1 MYRININLK
10 SLLFISSY
18 NMVKNFSTSLLFV
31 KWIESTE
38 NSTWV
43 FFLDTTFSYLGNCY
57 LFQFLF
63 LLKKNC
69 IYKIYFTYSFEFL
82 YFFQHSLLGCSQ
94 YCGLKVLFT
103 NLIRKLKNNDIFE
116 GSDSQGILILFC
128 LGYQYFRDSKYK
140 TVLCIVTA
148 SKQVEYKNC
157 ALIIAHPF
165 IFAYGMYYMN
175 TTDKETITSNFLISH

>member
-1 MYRININLK
+1 MYRIHINLK

-18 NMVKNFSTSLLFV
+18 NMVKKLVYFIAFRRINRINRKFSKSF
-31 KWIESTE
+31 
-38 NSTWV
+38 
-43 FFLDTTFSYLGNCY
+43 FFLDTTFSYLGNWY
-57 LFQFLF
+57 VFQFLF

-148 SKQVEYKNC
+148 SKQAEYKNC
-157 ALIIAHPF
+157 ALIAHHF